1 MRFDAEQW
9 MDWQATVFW
18 PALRPLFT
26 QLARTSPSVIARAEE
41 LSLAAVRMLD
51 AQLSGR
57 MYVAGDSFSSD
68 LVSTTKSLCQN
79 GCAKQSRDFIACQPS
94 MTSLCL
100 WRQLASQRVARR
112 ACHDKSRT
120 IVGRQ

>member
-68 LVSTTKSLCQN
+68 LVSHYEIALPKWLRQAIARLHCVS
-79 GCAKQSRDFIACQPS
+79 AIDDFPLPLEAVSKPAGGAPR
-94 MTSLCL
+94 LP
-100 WRQLASQRVARR
+100 
-112 ACHDKSRT
+112 
-120 IVGRQ
+120 